1 MTETTSITV
10 ADGKYTVQHENG
22 ANLRALRYG
31 EPWRDLVGDNLVY
44 WMACRIEELEK
55 ESHENWCAEVNTQ
68 GRYEE
73 ACEHVKQLEDALRK
87 IARWHGEFPPSG
99 RKWEDGYEMSY
110 SAAHG
115 SNGERDYMRN
125 VALQALNK

>member
-44 WMACRIEELEK
+44 WMACRIEQL
-55 ESHENWCAEVNTQ
+55 
-68 GRYEE
+68 EE
-73 ACEHVKQLEDALRK
+73 ALKTYVDGADREGNQSPEVDAARNLLKQ
-87 IARWHGEFPPSG
+87 P
-99 RKWEDGYEMSY
+99 
-110 SAAHG
+110 
-115 SNGERDYMRN
+115 
-125 VALQALNK
+125 